1 MEARRLAI
9 LCSHLNPAGPY
20 PPRDSILRVSDCS
33 SSEDKA
39 ESSNLQND
47 CIFCKIVRGESPCL
61 KV

>member
-9 LCSHLNPAGPY
+9 LCSHLNPSGPY
-20 PPRDSILRVSDCS
+20 PARDSILRVSDCS
-33 SSEDKA
+33 SSEEKV

-47 CIFCKIVRGESPCL
+47 CVFCKIVRGESPCL